1 MAAVDA
7 SVTGSASPKALQSI
21 HFLRGLAAVFVVLAH
36 ALGSTSLKFPQHV
49 SILPGSFESQLVI
62 CASSVDFFFLI
73 SGFTMF
79 YVYAKDFG
87 NPLAWRDFMVRRVIR
102 IVPMYWLIT
111 AIYVAGLLFVPSA
124 FSTLKFQL
132 RHAIES
138 FLFIPTSNSAGE
150 HFPMLNVGWTLWFE
164 MYFYLLFGLAMLRT
178 VRFALWAMGIFF
190 GLSVLIGYVAPLG
203 TPVLEVLFNQLVF
216 EFFLGGLAGYLALRG
231 YRASVPIAW
240 ALLASGLAIFAIQ
253 FVAGE
258 WHIGRLFTRG
268 VPALMILIG
277 LVSLEQHGRFKSP
290 DWAIRLGDE
299 CYSLYLT
306 HSLVLALIFKAYI
319 SLELMRW
326 VSPDA
331 LIVLCLLAAVIAAHV
346 VFVWLER
353 PLTAALNSAWRD
365 WGRLRV
371 ERLPR
376 S

>member
-1 MAAVDA
+1 MTAVD
-7 SVTGSASPKALQSI
+7 SRVIGSASPKPLQSI

-36 ALGSTSLKFPQHV
+36 ALGSNLLKLPQHQ
-49 SILPGSFESQLVI
+49 SILPGSFESQLII

-87 NPLAWRDFMVRRVIR
+87 TPFGWRDFMVRRVIR
-102 IVPMYWLIT
+102 IVPMYWIIT
-111 AIYVAGLLFVPSA
+111 GIYAAGLLFVPSA

-138 FLFIPTSNSAGE
+138 FLFIPTTNSAGE

-178 VRFALWAMGIFF
+178 VRFALWSMGILF
-190 GLSVLIGYVAPLG
+190 GLSVLIGYATSFG

-216 EFFLGGLAGYLALRG
+216 EFFLGGLAGYLVLRG
-231 YRASVPIAW
+231 YRASVPVAW
-240 ALLASGLAIFAIQ
+240 ALLAVGLAIFTVQ
-253 FVAGE
+253 FAVGE

-268 VPALMILIG
+268 VPALMILVG
-277 LVSLEQHGRFKSP
+277 LVSLEQQGRFQSP
-290 DWAIRLGDE
+290 AWAIRLGDE

-319 SLELMRW
+319 SLELMQW

-331 LIVLCLLAAVIAAHV
+331 LIILCLLAAVFAARF
-346 VFVWLER
+346 VFAWFEK